1 MELLD
6 LPIKKTKEK
15 IYRHYTVNLVT
26 PSPVVEIIEADKS
39 EFLYIGVN
47 PIVIDSLVSVFD
59 SGYAADSA
67 AKAIIIIKKI
77 IEAGNTKPSLILV
90 DGAMGSS
97 SIKELNKYLSTSEQL
112 QAIPFFVESSN
123 INKADAEDMGKL
135 PFVDEL
141 VSLEEFNGKL
151 FSKIKLIKKIKD
163 NNLQAGW
170 QQKIDHA
177 IVRKKYSFAFAK
189 RFFDIAISVVCL
201 LFLSP
206 LFLLITIA
214 IKLESKGPVFYIA
227 KRAGRGY
234 RIFNFYKFRTMQ
246 IGADKKVAELSIHN
260 QYNGQNEE
268 GATGPVFFKI
278 NNDPRVTKVGTFL
291 RNTSLD
297 ELPQLINVL
306 LGDMSLVGNR
316 PLPLYEA
323 QTLTTDEWAARFMAP
338 AGITGLWQIKKRGQD
353 EMSVEERIN
362 LDIAYA
368 NRNNF
373 MYDLWIM
380 ANTPPALMQKSN
392 S

>member
-6 LPIKKTKEK
+6 IPIKKTKEK

-47 PIVIDSLVSVFD
+47 PIVIDSLVSLFD

-77 IEAGNTKPSLILV
+77 IEVGNKKPSLIMV

-97 SIKELNKYLSTSEQL
+97 SMKELNKYLSTSEPL

-123 INKADAEDMGKL
+123 INKAEAEDMGKL

-170 QQKIDHA
+170 VQKIDHA

-189 RFFDIAISVVCL
+189 RFFDIAISVACL

-260 QYNGQNEE
+260 QYNGQNDE

-323 QTLTTDEWAARFMAP
+323 QTLTTDECAARFMAP

-353 EMSVEERIN
+353 EMSVEERIS

-373 MYDLWIM
+373 IYDLWIM